1 MPSGLNSVSMAVRVM
16 EKALYSSYTPFLN
29 IEWRSGAFA
38 GSTPEQAYFVRC
50 DRSTMTQVDID
61 IGRLVCEIGVAAMK
75 PEEFVI
81 FRIAQKTGDSE

>member
-1 MPSGLNSVSMAVRVM
+1 MQSGLNSVSMAVRVM

-50 DRSTMTQVDID
+50 DRSTMT
-61 IGRLVCEIGVAAMK
+61 
-75 PEEFVI
+75 
-81 FRIAQKTGDSE
+81 